1 MGEMEFGGVRS
12 CVGNLEGGAWPASAS
27 RGLGMS
33 TESDL
38 AAKAAAMLEMGST
51 AVTDMLAVKK
61 WMNYLSSRLVSQ
73 LSVLRS
79 RATENKKRARR
90 EWKTARTH
98 RRVSCR
104 VKGCNEEREERARE

>member
-1 MGEMEFGGVRS
+1 VGEMEFGGVRS

-61 WMNYLSSRLVSQ
+61 WDE
-73 LSVLRS
+73 LSVVAAGES
-79 RATENKKRARR
+79 AE
-90 EWKTARTH
+90 
-98 RRVSCR
+98 RVAITSD
-104 VKGCNEEREERARE
+104 